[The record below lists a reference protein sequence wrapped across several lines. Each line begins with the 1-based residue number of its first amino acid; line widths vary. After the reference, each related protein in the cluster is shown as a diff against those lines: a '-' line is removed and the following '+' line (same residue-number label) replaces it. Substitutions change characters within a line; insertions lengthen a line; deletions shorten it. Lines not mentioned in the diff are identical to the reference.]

1 MVAHTFIPSTGGTH
15 LYSQHLG
22 GRGRGRWSSECEA
35 SLVCRVSSRMA
46 SATQRDLVSKKN
58 KRKEKQENK
67 RQQKESELLVGRK
80 EVTLWFAQTTTKNA
94 CSLIS

>member
-1 MVAHTFIPSTGGTH
+1 
-15 LYSQHLG
+15 
-22 GRGRGRWSSECEA
+22 
-35 SLVCRVSSRMA
+35 MA